1 MEALLL
7 PILLIAVFYFLLIRP
22 QQRQR
27 RQMQHMQQTLS
38 VGSEVMTGAG
48 LLGTVVEI
56 DEDKDQVVLEVA
68 PGVTNRYVR
77 RAIVNILDS
86 PESEI
91 ADTPEELMDASGEL
105 RDVGES
111 ANTDKPA
118 EDTEVSSDT
127 DSRNRANDGES
138 R

>member
-27 RQMQHMQQTLS
+27 RQMQHMQATLM
-38 VGSEVMTGAG
+38 VGSKVMTGAG
-48 LLGTVVEI
+48 LLGTVVSVDDDEVEI
-56 DEDKDQVVLEVA
+56 EVA

-77 RAIVNILDS
+77 RAIVNILESPDS
-86 PESEI
+86 PEMELAEATGESQDPSD
-91 ADTPEELMDASGEL
+91 AAGLDTSDDDPTSSDAS
-105 RDVGES
+105 RD
-111 ANTDKPA
+111 
-118 EDTEVSSDT
+118 
-127 DSRNRANDGES
+127 RANDGES